1 MSAAFS
7 DSDLLPVEEIR
18 QQEDVVIGRAGDR
31 DLVGTLYVPPCVQA
45 TRPAM
50 VIIHGGGWRKGS
62 TRGVSG
68 FGEFLSRAGFVCL
81 CPSYRLS
88 GEAHWPAQIE
98 DVKCAIRYLKAN
110 RKQLGLNK
118 ERVGITGDSA
128 GGHLALM
135 AAVNSSFEGSGGHMG
150 ESSHVKAVGAM
161 YGPIRVR
168 KTRADGSPLG
178 LLKPTATDADY
189 ASASPIHY
197 DLTEF
202 PPCLLIHGA
211 DDPAVPL
218 SGTLE
223 FYTKLVELGRTVE
236 LHSFAGE
243 GHAFDR
249 RSSTQERMVDILDPS
264 SISGPTVIRLIA
276 RFFTKYL

>member
-1 MSAAFS
+1 MPTDFT
-7 DSDLLPVEEIR
+7 DFDLLHADQIN
-18 QQEDVVIGRAGDR
+18 QQEDVVIGSVGNR
-31 DLVGTLYVPPCVQA
+31 DLTGTLYLPPIIQEL
-45 TRPAM
+45 RPAI
-50 VIIHGGGWRKGS
+50 VIVHGGGWRKGS
-62 TRGVSG
+62 PRGVAG
-68 FGEFLSRAGFVCL
+68 FGNFLSRAGFVCL
-81 CPSYRLS
+81 CPAYRLS

-110 RKQLGLNK
+110 RTQFGLDR

-135 AAVNSSFEGSGGHMG
+135 AAVNAKFPEVGGHF
-150 ESSHVKAVGAM
+150 EETSEVKAVGAM
-161 YGPIRVR
+161 YGPVRVR

-178 LLKPTATDADY
+178 LLTPTATDADY
-189 ASASPIHY
+189 VGASPIHY

-223 FYTKLVELGRTVE
+223 LYAKLVELGRTVE

-249 RSSTQERMVDILDPS
+249 RSSTQQRMVDILDPS

-276 RFFTKYL
+276 RFFSKFL

>member
-1 MSAAFS
+1 MASVIS
-7 DSDLLPVEEIR
+7 DFDLLTADEIN
-18 QQEDVVIGRAGDR
+18 QQENLVIGRAGDR
-31 DLVGTLYVPPCVQA
+31 DLSGTLYSPPISNDQ
-45 TRPAM
+45 RPAI
-50 VIIHGGGWRKGS
+50 VIVHGGGWRKGS
-62 TRGVSG
+62 PRGVSG

-81 CPSYRLS
+81 CPAYRLS
-88 GEAHWPAQIE
+88 GEAYWPAQIH
-98 DVKCAIRYLKAN
+98 DVKCAIRFLKAN
-110 RKQLGLNK
+110 AKELGINR

-135 AAVNSSFEGSGGHMG
+135 AAVTDEFQGSGGHSQ
-150 ESSHVKAVGAM
+150 ETSDVKAVGAM
-161 YGPIRVR
+161 YGPVRVR
-168 KTRADGSPLG
+168 KTRSDGSLLG
-178 LLKPTATDADY
+178 LLHANATDADY
-189 ASASPIHY
+189 SRAGPINY
-197 DLTEF
+197 DLSEF

-223 FYTKLVELGRTVE
+223 LYTKLVELGRTVE

-249 RSSTQERMVDILDPS
+249 RSATQERMVDILDPS
-264 SISGPTVIRLIA
+264 SVSGPTVIRLIA

>member
-1 MSAAFS
+1 MPTYFS
-7 DSDLLPVEEIR
+7 DADLLPAEAITR
-18 QQEDVVIGRAGDR
+18 QKGVVIGRAGNR
-31 DLVGTLYVPPCVQA
+31 DLIGDIYMPPITDEA
-45 TRPAM
+45 RAAM
-50 VIIHGGGWRKGS
+50 VIVHGGGWRKGS
-62 TRGVSG
+62 RNGVRG
-68 FGEFLSRAGFVCL
+68 FGEFLSQAGFVCL
-81 CPSYRLS
+81 CPEYRLS

-98 DVKCAIRYLKAN
+98 DVKCAIRYLKHHHA
-110 RKQLGLNK
+110 QLGLDK

-135 AAVNSSFEGSGGHMG
+135 AGVLSDFEGEGGYIDQV
-150 ESSHVKAVGAM
+150 SDVKAVGAM
-161 YGPIRVR
+161 YGPVRVR
-168 KTRADGSPLG
+168 EVRADGSPLG
-178 LLKPTATDADY
+178 LLPPTATAADY
-189 ASASPIHY
+189 AAASPIEY
-197 DLTEF
+197 DLAKF

-218 SGTLE
+218 TGTLDLCW
-223 FYTKLVELGRTVE
+223 KLVALGRTVE

-249 RSSTQERMVDILDPS
+249 RSSSQERMVDILDPS

>member
-1 MSAAFS
+1 MSTTFS
-7 DSDLLPVEEIR
+7 DSDLLPVGEIS
-18 QQEDVVIGRAGDR
+18 QQENVVIGSAGNR
-31 DLVGTLYVPPCVQA
+31 DLIGTLYIPPRIQES
-45 TRPAM
+45 RPAM
-50 VIIHGGGWRKGS
+50 VIVHGGGWRKGS

-98 DVKCAIRYLKAN
+98 DVKCAIRYLKVN
-110 RKQLGLNK
+110 KKQFGLDK
-118 ERVGITGDSA
+118 DRVGITGDSA

-135 AAVNSSFEGSGGHMG
+135 AAVHSDFEGSGGHIAA
-150 ESSHVKAVGAM
+150 SSNVKAVGAM
-161 YGPIRVR
+161 YGPVRVR

-178 LLKPTATDADY
+178 LLDPTATDTEY

-264 SISGPTVIRLIA
+264 SISGPTVIRLLT
-276 RFFTKYL
+276 RFFKKYL